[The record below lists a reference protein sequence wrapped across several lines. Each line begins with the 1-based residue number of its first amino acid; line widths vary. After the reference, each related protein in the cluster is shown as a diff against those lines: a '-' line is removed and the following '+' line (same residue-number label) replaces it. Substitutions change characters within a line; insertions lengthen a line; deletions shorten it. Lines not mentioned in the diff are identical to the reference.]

1 MKLIEL
7 IKEKLGLDEDQL
19 NEDLDLKTVKRM
31 QTNLDNIADD
41 LIREETKK
49 EQDRLQLERQEDAQ
63 RLAEARKPH
72 HARNSMRAKLRHEA
86 SISPGR
92 RHLLKQRGKL

>member
-7 IKEKLGLDEDQL
+7 IKEKLGLDEDLL

-49 EQDRLQLERQEDAQ
+49 EQDRLQLKQQEDAQ

-86 SISPGR
+86 SISPAR
-92 RHLLKQRGKL
+92 RHILKQRGKL